1 MNWETGY
8 MMIQLGGGGGGG
20 IGGGVGAGRTSESQA
35 DLLQLTSDL
44 EPDFKKIN
52 TT

>member
-20 IGGGVGAGRTSESQA
+20 IGGGVGGEDNIIFQCLSA
-35 DLLQLTSDL
+35 DCKVVH
-44 EPDFKKIN
+44 EFIGK
-52 TT
+52 